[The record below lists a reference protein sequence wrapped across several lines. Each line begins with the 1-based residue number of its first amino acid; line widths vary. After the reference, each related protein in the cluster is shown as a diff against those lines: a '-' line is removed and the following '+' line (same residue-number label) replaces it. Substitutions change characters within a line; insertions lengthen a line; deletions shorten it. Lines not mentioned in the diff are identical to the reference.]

1 VLNVPQFVTVIAGAC
16 WYQLAIRDDTCGP
29 ELKSTRSQPVPD
41 QVCTEYP
48 TSGTAVTSCTELFV
62 TSSVTRPPA
71 SV

>member
-1 VLNVPQFVTVIAGAC
+1 VTVGAC
-16 WYQLAIRDDTCGP
+16 SYQLAISDETCGP

-48 TSGTAVTSCTELFV
+48 ALGAAVTNWATLPARL
-62 TSSVTRPPA
+62 SVTIPPV